1 MIVIFRLQA
10 LLALS
15 LGLSAVSLNARAQ
28 LLLEHP
34 EAGTIL
40 DELREAVGESSSS
53 GAGKSFTRLVKRS
66 SLSVESSN
74 RASSAALVITSAPRA
89 PFGKSATTNQ
99 SSTTLDAHAGIQSN
113 DVDHVSSLNDQH
125 PVFLIRPSY
134 FILSCDCVSSFSI
147 LIHISCFLAKPIDP
161 RVVTY

>member
-66 SLSVESSN
+66 SLSVESGQQ
-74 RASSAALVITSAPRA
+74 RWV
-89 PFGKSATTNQ
+89 
-99 SSTTLDAHAGIQSN
+99 
-113 DVDHVSSLNDQH
+113 
-125 PVFLIRPSY
+125 
-134 FILSCDCVSSFSI
+134 
-147 LIHISCFLAKPIDP
+147 KPIWKLRFEQAACIRSKSNETVRKLGRPLPEP
-161 RVVTY
+161 RGKLAYV